1 MTEPTASEPELI
13 DVDAVTTAVIAEVV
27 EMSHMSAF
35 FDRAFSALARV
46 LESQGIDPIGSAV
59 ALHHRPVTDTADLEV
74 GFPTDR
80 AVTADGDVRASSLP
94 GGRVARLVHHGAFD
108 GLPDA
113 WQRLESWI
121 VEQGLTSGDTM
132 WEVYV
137 TEPSPDMDPADLR
150 TELNWPVR

>member
-1 MTEPTASEPELI
+1 MTETTTNEPDLV
-13 DVDAVTTAVIAEVV
+13 DVDAVTTAVIATVV

-35 FDRAFSALARV
+35 FDRAFSAVARV
-46 LESQGIDPIGSAV
+46 LGSQGIDPVGSAF
-59 ALHHRPVTDTADLEV
+59 ALHRRPVTDTADLEV

-80 AVTADGDVRASSLP
+80 AVTADGDVRAILLP

-108 GLPDA
+108 GLPGA
-113 WQRLESWI
+113 WERLESWI
-121 VEQGLTSGDTM
+121 AEQGLTPGDTM

-150 TELNWPVR
+150 TELNWPVH